1 VSDRPADVDAIVLAA
16 GRGERLGLGPKAWL
30 TLGGRTL
37 LARAIETVQALPAR
51 VFVGVAP
58 EHLGRAR
65 ESCGA
70 GITVVPGGATHRETM
85 LAAFQAGD
93 APVVLVHDV
102 AHPFVT
108 RALAREVLMAARH
121 EGAAVAAVRAM
132 TTAYHQ
138 VGDEPAARFDA
149 GAIWTVRRPF
159 VFQRADF
166 VHGLE
171 QSAAHDG
178 LSVILA
184 RAGVRTALV
193 PAASWNIKVTTKDDW
208 ALAQAI
214 EQGLRPTGTP

>member
-1 VSDRPADVDAIVLAA
+1 MSEAAGIDAIVLAA

-37 LARAIETVQALPAR
+37 LERAVETLRDLPAR

-58 EHLGRAR
+58 EDLGRAR
-65 ESCGA
+65 GSRDA
-70 GITVVPGGATHRETM
+70 GTVVVPGGATHRETM
-85 LAAFQAGD
+85 LAAFRAGD
-93 APVVLVHDV
+93 APLILVHDV

-108 RALAREVLMAARH
+108 RALALEVVTAARAG
-121 EGAAVAAVRAM
+121 GAAVAAVR
-132 TTAYHQ
+132 TTSTAYHQ
-138 VGDEPAARFDA
+138 VDDVPVSRFDA

-159 VFQRADF
+159 VFHRADF
-166 VHGLE
+166 VRGLE
-171 QSAAHDG
+171 PGSARDG

-193 PAASWNIKVTTKDDW
+193 PSPAWNIKITTADDW

-214 EQGLRPTGTP
+214 DQGLRPTAPR